1 MRRLM
6 SSCLIAATLICGSL
20 SLGGCVV
27 VPPRGG
33 YHARVWVPGYWAPRH
48 VWVGGHWRDRDR

>member
-6 SSCLIAATLICGSL
+6 SSCLLAAALLGGSL
-20 SLGGCVV
+20 ALTGCVV
-27 VPPRGG
+27 VPPRG

-48 VWVGGHWRDRDR
+48 VWIGGHWRYR